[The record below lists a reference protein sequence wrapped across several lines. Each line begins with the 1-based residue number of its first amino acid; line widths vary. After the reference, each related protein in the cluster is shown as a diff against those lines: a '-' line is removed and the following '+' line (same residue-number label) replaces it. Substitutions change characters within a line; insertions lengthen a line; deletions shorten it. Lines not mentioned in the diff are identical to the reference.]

1 MSEVCPVVLVVSSRP
16 DDTSDAPAA
25 RRRACFRDRDGVR
38 VSALRLALGWRVLS
52 GIFTEHRVR
61 PMQHERES

>member
-1 MSEVCPVVLVVSSRP
+1 MLATIVPLP
-16 DDTSDAPAA
+16 LDAARGAA

-38 VSALRLALGWRVLS
+38 VNALKLVLGWRVLS